1 MIKPIEVARQY
12 KREFPDFVGVV
23 GVLKGRKRS
32 MFPVY
37 YQYRL
42 HKNGLVERL
51 TKWTDD
57 DIKGAPPMTER
68 KLTAED
74 RRRMLEVANNAVQ
87 FVTRHYVI
95 DLIAD
100 LEAAEAEIER
110 LRLDNRCGRHGGYL
124 DEDFCYPCHTENL
137 IKAEAEVERL
147 RKAVFEFISYVADLE
162 CEEKCTGL
170 SSNIEDYCIRCQARI
185 VFAQPWMRD
194 IAQAALE
201 KR

>member
-1 MIKPIEVARQY
+1 MNK
-12 KREFPDFVGVV
+12 
-23 GVLKGRKRS
+23 
-32 MFPVY
+32 
-37 YQYRL
+37 
-42 HKNGLVERL
+42 
-51 TKWTDD
+51 
-57 DIKGAPPMTER
+57 R

-137 IKAEAEVERL
+137 IKAEAEVEGL
-147 RKAVFEFISYVADLE
+147 VVAV
-162 CEEKCTGL
+162 KH
-170 SSNIEDYCIRCQARI
+170 IEDMAVPDEFLSDEERLKHI
-185 VFAQPWMRD
+185 VKL
-194 IAQAALE
+194 AQAALE
-201 KR
+201 DAE